1 MILLSKNGGH
11 LTDWTTLALSEI
23 PSYTEVDE
31 MVKILTVKGMKSVKR
46 IWMKIQ
52 VLMLKYLLH

>member
-11 LTDWTTLALSEI
+11 LTDWTTLALPEI
-23 PSYTEVDE
+23 PPNTEAGE

-46 IWMKIQ
+46 IWIKIQ
-52 VLMLKYLLH
+52 VQMLKYSLH